1 MIKTEHTSQ
10 VEGQAAENA
19 AQIER
24 QELLSFRRTLRS
36 IEWLLPLMVVLYL
49 FVADIFIADKFPIQI
64 SIALY
69 AVFISFMQLACRS
82 DKNIRAIMSAE
93 IWGMIL
99 FISLMLWQTG
109 GITSPLLSLYFFPII
124 ASAVSLPRSAKCKLL
139 IVTVFCFSL
148 TFPNGEFKAF
158 THRELIA
165 TVLLIISL
173 WLVSYLAALLSMSM
187 LEARRKIQQL
197 SETDFLT
204 GLHNMRTFLPLA
216 HVEYERSIRRGHP
229 FSIFMI
235 DVDNLKAVNDSYGH
249 DYGSAM
255 IRQIGKV
262 IARNFRTSDIAARF
276 GGDEFVVLLEET
288 GAANAVL
295 AAERL
300 RLDVEQTPLPVPGGA
315 RSVTISIG
323 IACFPD
329 HGVGVG
335 ELITQADEALYTSKK
350 KGKNC
355 ATVADPLGAITP

>member
-24 QELLSFRRTLRS
+24 QELLRFRRTLRS

-49 FVADIFIADKFPIQI
+49 LVTDIFIADMFPIRI
-64 SIALY
+64 SIAVY
-69 AVFISFMQLACRS
+69 AVFISFMHLVCRS
-82 DKNIRAIMSAE
+82 DKNIWAIISAE
-93 IWGMIL
+93 IWGMVL

-124 ASAVSLPRSAKCKLL
+124 ASAISLPRIAKWQLV
-139 IVTVFCFSL
+139 IVTVICFSL
-148 TFPNGEFKAF
+148 AFSNGEFKAI
-158 THRELIA
+158 TKREFA
-165 TVLLIISL
+165 ARVLLLISL
-173 WLVSYLAALLSMSM
+173 WLVSYLAARLSMSM
-187 LEARRKIQQL
+187 LEARHKIQQL

-216 HVEYERSIRRGHP
+216 QIEYERSIRRGHP
-229 FSIFMI
+229 FAVFMI
-235 DVDNLKAVNDSYGH
+235 DADNLKAVNDRYGH

-255 IRQIGKV
+255 ITQIGQV
-262 IARNFRTSDIAARF
+262 IARNFRPSDIAARY
-276 GGDEFVVLLEET
+276 GGDEFIVLLQET
-288 GAANAVL
+288 DMARAVL

-300 RLDVEQTPLPVPGGA
+300 RLDVGHTFLPVPGGS
-315 RSVTISIG
+315 RSITISIG

-329 HGVGVG
+329 HGVHVG

-350 KGKNC
+350 EGKNR
-355 ATVADPLGAITP
+355 ATVAQPSG